1 MFKYYLSYLNPL
13 NIYYYFFNY
22 NNSNNRKIFVCSVLK
37 KDFYWSHKYITYD
50 GNNNK
55 LLGKG
60 ILDNHCI
67 NVDKNG
73 FGWISPREGKR
84 CVGEVFD
91 VAYEDFLD
99 IEFFYGQSDSKMKEI
114 KVKLVKENNNEEEI
128 QVYAYILNE
137 LFVNIKKEEENII
150 EEYDMG
156 LQNKVFNPMQHV
168 INQQERYLKM
178 SLDFDLK
185 DRW

>member
-1 MFKYYLSYLNPL
+1 M
-13 NIYYYFFNY
+13 
-22 NNSNNRKIFVCSVLK
+22 
-37 KDFYWSHKYITYD
+37 
-50 GNNNK
+50 
-55 LLGKG
+55 
-60 ILDNHCI
+60 
-67 NVDKNG
+67 
-73 FGWISPREGKR
+73 
-84 CVGEVFD
+84 
-91 VAYEDFLD
+91 AYEDFLD

-137 LFVNIKKEEENII
+137 LFDNIKKEEENII
-150 EEYDMG
+150 EEYDIG
-156 LQNKVFNPMQHV
+156 LQNKIFNPMQHV